1 MNKMKDSSF
10 KVDKKR
16 FNKFYI
22 VVNDKCRFDF
32 NSLKFTWKDVRDK
45 IVLYNKKD
53 GYGTRLELTKDG
65 RLKLYINDHLVKL
78 CSKSIKEI
86 IGIRPGLFSQ
96 GEISFMDQNYL
107 IMETN
112 VNDEK
117 ELLQFK
123 ISKEFKNDYDIVAGL
138 LNEALENSKLEIN
151 L

>member
-1 MNKMKDSSF
+1 MNKMKDISF

-32 NSLKFTWKDVRDK
+32 NALKFTWNDVRDK

-53 GYGTRLELTKDG
+53 GEGTRLELTKKG
-65 RLKLYINDHLVKL
+65 CLKLYINDHLVKL
-78 CSKSIKEI
+78 CSKSLQEI
-86 IGIRPGLFSQ
+86 IGIRPSLFKA
-96 GEISFMDQNYL
+96 GEISFMDKSYL
-107 IMETN
+107 LMEAM
-112 VNDEK
+112 VNGEL
-117 ELLQFK
+117 ELLTFK

-138 LNEALENSKLEIN
+138 LNEALENSKLEVN